1 MAAALGLGKTSR
13 GRVTINSS
21 LAMDVS
27 VLPYFNDEG
36 NHDFEAVVTTVSGV
50 VKAISSIPGATMINP
65 APDQDVRDYVQNVS
79 KSYFPLRVR
88 YESKLNISC
97 K

>member
-13 GRVTINSS
+13 GRVTINPS
-21 LAMDVS
+21 LLMDVS

-50 VKAISSIPGATMINP
+50 VKAISSIPGAVMIHP
-65 APDQDVRDYVQNVS
+65 APGQDVRDYVQKVS
-79 KSYFPLRVR
+79 KPYFSLGVR
-88 YESKLNISC
+88 YEIKLNISC
-97 K
+97 E